1 MNDAALLHLLIG
13 IVLAALGIRQFR
25 RRRSSVLG
33 WLLCAGG
40 AAFAAT
46 GLPAVHHLLF
56 H

>member
-1 MNDAALLHLLIG
+1 MSDPALLHLFIG
-13 IVLAALGIRQFR
+13 IVLAALGIWQVR
-25 RRRSSVLG
+25 RRRSSVLA

>member
-1 MNDAALLHLLIG
+1 MSTPALLHFFIG
-13 IVLAALGIRQFR
+13 AVLAALGIWQFR

-40 AAFAAT
+40 VAFAAT
-46 GLPAVHHLLF
+46 ALPAVHHLLF

>member
-1 MNDAALLHLLIG
+1 MTSPALLHLMIG
-13 IVLAALGIRQFR
+13 LVLAALGIWQFR

-40 AAFAAT
+40 VAFAAT